1 MDGEE
6 DMINYMERPAP
17 SRLTPWPGNEK
28 QTLPEETKDSEDGR
42 KGYHMMKGCVLH
54 YENGDEYTFFS
65 LKTAAEHLGLNKTSF
80 RNCINTGKI
89 PLKDGLEGITYQDTF
104 LHEVAI
110 GNRKPCY
117 IVTDKRHEF
126 MSSSE
131 LARTF
136 ERAESVVRKWI
147 KQGHSLTNGIKEIGY
162 L

>member
-1 MDGEE
+1 
-6 DMINYMERPAP
+6 MERPAP

-28 QTLPEETKDSEDGR
+28 LTLPEDIDPEDGR

-54 YENGDEYTFFS
+54 YENGEEFEFQS
-65 LKTAAEHLGLNKTSF
+65 LKAAADHLGLNKTSF

-104 LHEVAI
+104 LHDVAM
-110 GNRKPCY
+110 GNRKACY
-117 IVTDKRHEF
+117 IVTDKRHTF
-126 MSSSE
+126 ISSSE

-136 ERAESVVRKWI
+136 GKCESVVRKWI
-147 KQGHSLTNGIKEIGY
+147 KQGHSRTNGIMEIGY